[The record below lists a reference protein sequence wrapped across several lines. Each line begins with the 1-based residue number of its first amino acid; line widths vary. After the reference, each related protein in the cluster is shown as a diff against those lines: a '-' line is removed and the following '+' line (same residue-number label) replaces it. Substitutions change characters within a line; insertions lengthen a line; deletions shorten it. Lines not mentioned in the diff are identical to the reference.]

1 MALEN
6 KSARARRTTLAQLLK
21 VLAPDTHVET
31 CTSGP
36 AFEQTRV
43 VIGMP
48 FEDLKK
54 LGKADELFGPFE
66 VLFGPEHG
74 RFYRCPS
81 YACGRLYPK
90 HDPRFTGEEPFFCD
104 CDQLL
109 KRENNADLLES
120 RYSDGFEFNVV
131 LDSENMLQAFTAAKL
146 IEDAHLYD
154 ALLGPSCPAYGE
166 IGLSFDKAT
175 QAVYDYFGDGE
186 HLTAPVTFIDAGG
199 VLAAKKNDLR
209 YLAAVMTPTLQAAS
223 RSAEGRLVAITLAGS
238 MMGRIAQCLGFDV
251 IATAGPF
258 AYLGVKDVSLPLR
271 AFQKL
276 EPAVLADFLRLLTHL
291 AH

>member
-1 MALEN
+1 MPAATT
-6 KSARARRTTLAQLLK
+6 SADRTTLAKLLK
-21 VLAPDTHVET
+21 VLAPDSAPEI

-54 LGKADELFGPFE
+54 LGKAPELFGPFE

-81 YACGRLYPK
+81 YACARLYPK
-90 HDPRFTGEEPFFCD
+90 HDPRFVGEEPFFCD

-109 KRENNADLLES
+109 KRETNPDLLES
-120 RYSDGFEFNVV
+120 RCSDGFAFNVV
-131 LDSENMLQAFTAAKL
+131 LDRENALQAFTAAKL
-146 IEDAHLYD
+146 IEEARIYD

-166 IGLSFDKAT
+166 SGLSFEAAT
-175 QAVYDYFGDGE
+175 QALYAYFGDGE
-186 HLTAPVTFIDAGG
+186 RLTAPVYFIDAGG

-209 YLAAVMTPTLQAAS
+209 YLAAVMAPTLQAAS
-223 RSAEGRLVAITLAGS
+223 READGRLVAITLAGS
-238 MMGRIAQCLGFDV
+238 MLARIAQSLGFDT
-251 IATAGPF
+251 IASVGPF
-258 AYLGVKDVSLPLR
+258 AYLGAKEVSLPLR
-271 AFQKL
+271 AFQRL
-276 EPAVLADFLRLLTHL
+276 SPAVLADLLRLLAHL
-291 AH
+291 AG